1 MINNEFYLGEVQG
14 IMQEVMNSGGEFRFY
29 PKGKSML
36 PLIRQGKDSIALVA
50 VQGQLKKY
58 DLPLYVRNNGQF
70 VLHRV
75 IGEDSNGYIMCGDNQ
90 TTLEYGI
97 LPQQIRAKV
106 CAVYRKDRRVEI
118 TDKSY
123 ILYCKL
129 WCFMPLRRVIIMI
142 KRVFKKIF
150 VR

>member
-1 MINNEFYLGEVQG
+1 MTNNEFYLEDIKG

-36 PLIRQGKDSIALVA
+36 PLIRQGKDSISLVA
-50 VQGQLKKY
+50 VNGRLEKY
-58 DLPLYVRNNGQF
+58 DLPLYVRSNGQF

-75 IGEDSNGYIMCGDNQ
+75 IGEDNSGYIMCGDNQ
-90 TTLEYGI
+90 AAPEYGI

-106 CAVYRKDRRVEI
+106 CAVYRKDKRIEV
-118 TDKSY
+118 TDRIY

-129 WCFMPLRRVIIMI
+129 WCFMPFRKIILFI
-142 KRVFKKIF
+142 KRVFSKIF
-150 VR
+150 AR